1 MHSVHVLYHTQ
12 VREGKMKGWER
23 EGRRGKE
30 RKGIKEEGQEEGV
43 GKEKKRG
50 RDRDG
55 VKTEGGILSQLHT
68 CYLCNN
74 LSPMIVGSSCAWH
87 QRSAT

>member
-1 MHSVHVLYHTQ
+1 
-12 VREGKMKGWER
+12 MKGWKR
-23 EGRRGKE
+23 EGRRVKE
-30 RKGIKEEGQEEGV
+30 RKGIKEGRQEE

-55 VKTEGGILSQLHT
+55 VKTEGSQLHT
-68 CYLCNN
+68 CN
-74 LSPMIVGSSCAWH
+74 LLIVGSSCAWH